1 MQPVDLKSEQFKSY
15 SPEARKLVTQYLGL
29 LRQLPLSFVPS
40 VLREIIDYDFKF
52 PIERQA
58 LEREL
63 KVLSSLSSEQTKEWF
78 SAFAQIRLS
87 SQLEHSDWVN
97 APAQFVEQL
106 SAYLWTTH
114 QLDAFRS
121 AATVYA
127 NQLRSAAPPTPPP
140 VHRLG
145 ISIIGQG
152 VTSYDGPLFRK
163 LRAHGAYFSRVK
175 PESGLKI
182 LLDVI
187 ANRAQA
193 HPVPFGHWYID
204 GGEAVDCD
212 PVLTA
217 VSYNSLEPARNEL
230 LKKMRSEIDRPGM
243 APEALRTIPAQP

>member
-175 PESGLKI
+175 PESGLKQWI
-182 LLDVI
+182 VI
-187 ANRAQA
+187 PCSPQFLTTRLNQR
-193 HPVPFGHWYID
+193 GMSCSKK
-204 GGEAVDCD
+204 CD
-212 PVLTA
+212 LKSIGPEWALKRCA
-217 VSYNSLEPARNEL
+217 RFSL
-230 LKKMRSEIDRPGM
+230 SCVRPM
-243 APEALRTIPAQP
+243 SD

>member
-114 QLDAFRS
+114 QMDAFRK
-121 AATVYA
+121 AALDYGDR
-127 NQLRSAAPPTPPP
+127 LRAAAPPELPALP
-140 VHRLG
+140 RLW

-152 VTSYDGPLFRK
+152 VATHDAPLFRK
-163 LRAHGAYFSRVK
+163 LRPHGAYFS
-175 PESGLKI
+175 
-182 LLDVI
+182 
-187 ANRAQA
+187 
-193 HPVPFGHWYID
+193 
-204 GGEAVDCD
+204 
-212 PVLTA
+212 
-217 VSYNSLEPARNEL
+217 
-230 LKKMRSEIDRPGM
+230 
-243 APEALRTIPAQP
+243 